1 MASNLGLRASA
12 LLGVTLVCLAAT
24 LVSGCSGSK
33 TPAAPTSAPPRS
45 VDELI
50 LSLDDVKH
58 VAETDE
64 FKPHTEWDVRRPPPA
79 DVTAPAPCRAVGHND
94 LTFGS
99 NWSEFRS
106 AGYHG
111 ITDDIEPGGNEMIN
125 GVTQAIGRYPNS
137 DVAHATF
144 HQLESSLQACVALHD
159 PNYDFAMDKPDPST
173 IRLSAEQWCH
183 LYRAKSAVMVSIG
196 VEGLQSADLIA
207 NTLLKLLTDRIE

>member
-1 MASNLGLRASA
+1 MGSNSGLRASA
-12 LLGVTLVCLAAT
+12 VRGVALVSLAAT
-24 LVSGCSGSK
+24 IVSGCWSSK
-33 TPAAPTSAPPRS
+33 TPAQPAPPSPKS

-64 FKPHTEWDVRRPPPA
+64 FKPRTEWDVRKPPA
-79 DVTAPAPCRAVGHND
+79 ANATAPPPCRAVGHND

-111 ITDDIEPGGNEMIN
+111 VTDDIEPGGNEMIN
-125 GVTQAIGRYPNS
+125 GVTQAVGRYPNS
-137 DVAHATF
+137 DTARLTF
-144 HQLESSLQACVALHD
+144 HQLETSLQACAALHD

-173 IRLSAEQWCH
+173 IRLSAEEWCH
-183 LYRAKSAVMVSIG
+183 VYRSKSAVMVSIG

-207 NTLLKLLTDRIE
+207 NTLLKMLIDRIE